1 MADITPSERYF
12 ARGTSICRFL
22 TTIASLSTG
31 PTRAELTAGTNLSG
45 EIAEI
50 DGWNVESG
58 SIETPDLASE
68 FTSSIPG
75 STSAEDSSITFY
87 QSIDGVDVRALLPRN
102 TNGYI
107 VWMDGGDVEDY
118 LMDVFPVRVASQGKT
133 RTNDDEAATVAI
145 NFAITREPVENLAIP
160 ATV

>member
-1 MADITPSERYF
+1 MADITASERYF
-12 ARGTSICRFL
+12 ARGTSVCRFL

-75 STSAEDSSITFY
+75 STSAED
-87 QSIDGVDVRALLPRN
+87 
-102 TNGYI
+102 YI

-133 RTNDDEAATVAI
+133 RTNDDEAAKVAI